1 VINKKMKHERNLTK
15 KEKISSDTD
24 KVIVQ
29 KIVKEIIEEIKKPTP
44 KKSEKSIPKT
54 KKVEKSIP
62 KTKKVEKSILKTKKV
77 EKSIPKTKKVEKS
90 KKSVP
95 KTEKVEKLTKKI
107 EKQVFKDFVEK
118 AKKSGFNITL
128 KNIIYDRFG
137 TSTGGAS
144 FTGTVDI
151 EQFLRGSR
159 KVTSHKILINAI
171 AKKEVPAKIKI
182 IRTSDTFLNEN
193 SCKSELLKNTGISNK
208 LDDLIEDTN
217 ILIEKKRYDLCIGLY
232 KELVKS
238 VKK

>member
-1 VINKKMKHERNLTK
+1 MKHERNLTK

-159 KVTSHKILINAI
+159 KVTSHKILI
-171 AKKEVPAKIKI
+171 I